1 VFLLRPPGVYA
12 PQGDTWLLARALRLA
27 AMRPGARVLDI
38 GTGTGALAL
47 AAAQSGAG
55 PVTAVDLSPWAVLAA
70 RLNATV
76 RRVPMRVVRGRP
88 DATRHGRDVR
98 RHPGQPAPYVPVP
111 RHPTSRGGA
120 ALAWDA
126 GPDGRTLVDRLCTAA
141 PPCLAPGGMLL
152 MVHSA
157 LCGVEET
164 LARLRDTGLK
174 AAVVDRGTVPFG
186 PVLRSRTSELRARG
200 LTGPGQ
206 DTEELVV
213 IRADQPR
220 RL

>member
-1 VFLLRPPGVYA
+1 MFLLRPPGVYA
-12 PQGDTWLLARALRLA
+12 PQGDTWLLARALRPA

-76 RRVPMRVVRGRP
+76 RRVPMRVVRGDLTRP
-88 DATRHGRDVR
+88 VTGETFDVILAN
-98 RHPGQPAPYVPVP
+98 PPYVPAP

-126 GPDGRTLVDRLCTAA
+126 GPDGRALVDRLCTAA

-174 AAVVDRGTVPFG
+174 AAVVDRATVPFG

-200 LTGPGQ
+200 LIGPGQ

>member
-1 VFLLRPPGVYA
+1 MFLLRPPGVYA

-47 AAAQSGAG
+47 AAAQAGAG
-55 PVTAVDLSPWAVLAA
+55 LVTAVDLSPWAVLAA

-76 RRVPMRVVRGRP
+76 RRAPVRVVRGDLTRP
-88 DATRHGRDVR
+88 VTGESFDVILAN
-98 RHPGQPAPYVPVP
+98 PPYVPAP
-111 RHPTSRGGA
+111 GSPASRGGA

-126 GPDGRTLVDRLCTAA
+126 GPDGRALVDRICTAA

-157 LCGVEET
+157 LSGTDET
-164 LARLRDTGLK
+164 LARLRDDGLK
-174 AAVVDRGTVPFG
+174 AAVVDRATVPFG
-186 PVLRSRTSELRARG
+186 PVLRSRAAELRAHG
-200 LTGPGQ
+200 LIDPGQ

-213 IRADQPR
+213 IRADQSR

>member
-1 VFLLRPPGVYA
+1 MFLLRPPGVYA
-12 PQGDTWLLARALRLA
+12 PQGDTWLLARVLRLA

-47 AAAQSGAG
+47 AAAQWGAG

-70 RLNATV
+70 RFNASV
-76 RRVPMRVVRGRP
+76 RRVPMRVVRGDLTRP
-88 DATRHGRDVR
+88 VTGETFDVILAN
-98 RHPGQPAPYVPVP
+98 PPYVPAP
-111 RHPTSRGGA
+111 GRATSRGGA

-126 GPDGRTLVDRLCTAA
+126 GPDGRALVDRLCTAA

-157 LCGVEET
+157 LCGAEDT

-174 AAVVDRGTVPFG
+174 ATVVDRATVPFG
-186 PVLRSRTSELRARG
+186 PVLRSRASELRARG
-200 LTGPGQ
+200 LIGPGQ

-213 IRADQPR
+213 IRADRPR
-220 RL
+220 RI

>member
-1 VFLLRPPGVYA
+1 MFLLRPPGVYA

-47 AAAQSGAG
+47 AAAHAGAG
-55 PVTAVDLSPWAVLAA
+55 RVTAVDLSPWAVLAA

-76 RRVPMRVVRGRP
+76 RRLPVRVVRGDLTRP
-88 DATRHGRDVR
+88 VTGETFDVILAN
-98 RHPGQPAPYVPVP
+98 PPYVPAP
-111 RHPTSRGGA
+111 GQPTSRGGA

-126 GPDGRTLVDRLCTAA
+126 GPDGRALVDRLCTAA

-164 LARLRDTGLK
+164 LARLRDAGLK
-174 AAVVDRGTVPFG
+174 AAVVDRAMVPFG
-186 PVLRSRTSELRARG
+186 PVLRSRMPELVARG
-200 LTGPGQ
+200 LIGPGQ

-220 RL
+220 RT